1 MAQIKRFLPANAVT
15 ETAIDFTRP
24 VYLVKM
30 LFPGDP
36 TYLSTG
42 PQITFDSNVYQ
53 EGQVKVNS
61 FRWNPDGS
69 QQGNIEL
76 SNENNAASA
85 LILNGTVNDIE
96 IEIYKTY
103 LIAAGGNSDPYLY
116 VKGVM
121 DGSNVEPDRAVVGVL
136 STTAQTGFLPNRY
149 YTISEGFNWLPIEGE
164 KITWGEEVFI
174 LEEAQG

>member
-1 MAQIKRFLPANAVT
+1 MAQVKRNLPANAIT
-15 ETAIDFTRP
+15 ETEIDFTRP

-30 LFPGDP
+30 LFPAG
-36 TYLSTG
+36 TQYLSTG
-42 PQITFDSNVYQ
+42 PQITFDSEVYQ
-53 EGQVKVNS
+53 EGQVSVGS

-69 QQGNIEL
+69 QQGTIVL
-76 SNENNAASA
+76 SNEANAASA
-85 LILNGTVNDIE
+85 LILNGTVNDVE

-149 YTISEGFNWLPIEGE
+149 YTVNEGFNWLPIEGE

-174 LEEAQG
+174 LQEAQS